1 MPKEATPSFY
11 LTNILPLLLR
21 ARVVHFRGFGN
32 SLSFDPIPF
41 DIQVF
46 FNHTVMIYN
55 SGLKVHTLK
64 AMYIIQ
70 HYFCNED
77 GMLVHMTT
85 VLSTGESIFEKE
97 GKIAS
102 LNDICMDSNF
112 HFGA

>member
-1 MPKEATPSFY
+1 VPKEATPSFY
-11 LTNILPLLLR
+11 LTNIPPLLLR

-70 HYFCNED
+70 WFQY
-77 GMLVHMTT
+77 
-85 VLSTGESIFEKE
+85 S
-97 GKIAS
+97 S
-102 LNDICMDSNF
+102 LF
-112 HFGA
+112 LQ